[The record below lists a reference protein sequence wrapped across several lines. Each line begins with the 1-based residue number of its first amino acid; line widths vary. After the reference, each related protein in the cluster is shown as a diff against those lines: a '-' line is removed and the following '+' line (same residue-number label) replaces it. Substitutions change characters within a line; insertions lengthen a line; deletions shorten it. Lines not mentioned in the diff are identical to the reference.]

1 MRVTRLLEDT
11 TSADNVGSIG
21 QEQFVSLLAKHK
33 ALLLQS
39 DEGSDPPTVEE
50 FAGFMEGLKLE
61 KYEYLGGAAP
71 RRIIPVKA
79 NVEVYT
85 ANEAPPDQ
93 LIPFHHELAQ
103 VANPPQYLFF
113 YCDLPS
119 ETGGETALIDSTL
132 VYRFAADH
140 YPDFMEKLKLYGA
153 RYTRTMPAEDDK
165 NSPIGRSF
173 YNTYQATNKT
183 DVEKKL
189 NEIAGLEYEWT
200 PDGSLTVATEPIP
213 AVKMIE
219 QQHGHGI
226 YQWTFH
232 NSVIAAWIGW
242 ADSRNECTKS
252 VRFGNNDEMDP
263 KILDAIADFM
273 NSNKVSYKWQKGDIF
288 AINNRLV
295 MHSRNPFTG
304 PRRVYASMFGD
315 ILGTNVAKRDC
326 VGEVMEDFS
335 ALVVSDPTTFGM
347 WRLDDPEDTV
357 YNAIVAGYRRFDS
370 ACDYGNEELT
380 GRGIRRAINEGV
392 VKRGDLYITTKL
404 WNTYHHP
411 DHVPQALDRCLQD
424 LGLDYV
430 DEFLIH
436 FPISME
442 FVPFEHKYP
451 PEWTNTNGEM
461 VLVKNDITAT
471 WKAMEK
477 LVASGKT
484 RFIGF
489 SNFNCQHIRQVLSI
503 AKIRPTSLQIECHPH
518 LSQKKLIR
526 LAREAGIRVT
536 AFSPLGGTSYISLDM
551 ATPSD
556 LLFDDPI
563 IVEISKRHNKTAAQ
577 VMLRWSIQSNTLPIS
592 KSCNLGR
599 MRENRALFDFYL
611 TREEVNAIDSL
622 NKNHRYNDPG
632 VFCEAGM
639 GTYCPIYE

>member
-1 MRVTRLLEDT
+1 MRATRLLENR
-11 TSADNVGSIG
+11 TSAENFSSIG
-21 QEQFVSLLAKHK
+21 QEQLVLLLAKHK

-39 DEGSDPPTVEE
+39 DEGSDPLTVEE
-50 FAGFMEGLKLE
+50 FAEFLEGLKLE
-61 KYEYLGGAAP
+61 KYDYLGGAAP
-71 RRIIPVKA
+71 RRVIPVKA

-103 VANPPQYLFF
+103 VVNPPQYLFF

-140 YPDFMEKLKLYGA
+140 YPEFIEKLKVYGA
-153 RYTRTMPAEDDK
+153 RYKRTMPAEDDK

-173 YNTYQATNKT
+173 YNTYQVTNQL
-183 DVEKKL
+183 DLEKKL
-189 NEIAGLEYEWT
+189 SEIPGLEYEWT
-200 PDGSLTVATEPIP
+200 HDGSLTVTTEPIP

-219 QQHGHGI
+219 QQHAHGI

-232 NSVIAAWIGW
+232 NSIVAAWIGW
-242 ADSRNECTKS
+242 ADSRNDRTKS

-263 KILDAIADFM
+263 KVLDAIADFM
-273 NSNKVSYKWQKGDIF
+273 NANKVSYKWKKGDIF

-315 ILGTNVAKRDC
+315 VLRTNVVKRDC
-326 VGEVMEDFS
+326 VGQVMEDFS
-335 ALVVSDPTTFGM
+335 ALNVSDPTTFGM
-347 WRLDDPEDTV
+347 WRLNDPEEIA

-380 GRGIRRAINEGV
+380 GRGIRRAIYEGI
-392 VKRGDLYITTKL
+392 VKRDDLYITTKL

-411 DHVPQALDRCLQD
+411 DHVPLALDRCLED

-430 DEFLIH
+430 DEFLVH

-442 FVPFEHKYP
+442 FVSFADKYP
-451 PEWTNTNGEM
+451 PEWKNMNGEM
-461 VLVKNDITAT
+461 VLVKNDISET
-471 WKAMEK
+471 WKAMEE

-484 RFIGF
+484 RFIGL

-536 AFSPLGGTSYISLDM
+536 AYSPLGGTSYISLDM

-556 LLFDDPI
+556 LLFDNPI
-563 IVEISKRHNKTAAQ
+563 IDGISKRHNKTAAQ
-577 VMLRWSIQSNTLPIS
+577 VMLRWSIQRDTLPIS
-592 KSCNLGR
+592 KSSNLRR
-599 MRENRALFDFYL
+599 MHENRAIFDFYL
-611 TREEVNAIDSL
+611 TLEEVNAIDSL
-622 NKNHRYNDPG
+622 NRNHRYNDPG
-632 VFCEAGM
+632 VFCEGM
-639 GTYCPIYE
+639 GTFCPIYE

>member
-200 PDGSLTVATEPIP
+200 TDGSLTVTTEPIP

-273 NSNKVSYKWQKGDIF
+273 NSNKVSYKWQKVI
-288 AINNRLV
+288 
-295 MHSRNPFTG
+295 
-304 PRRVYASMFGD
+304 
-315 ILGTNVAKRDC
+315 ILQVA
-326 VGEVMEDFS
+326 VLF
-335 ALVVSDPTTFGM
+335 L
-347 WRLDDPEDTV
+347 
-357 YNAIVAGYRRFDS
+357 
-370 ACDYGNEELT
+370 
-380 GRGIRRAINEGV
+380 
-392 VKRGDLYITTKL
+392 
-404 WNTYHHP
+404 
-411 DHVPQALDRCLQD
+411 
-424 LGLDYV
+424 
-430 DEFLIH
+430 FLINSPMKQYSPH
-436 FPISME
+436 
-442 FVPFEHKYP
+442 
-451 PEWTNTNGEM
+451 M
-461 VLVKNDITAT
+461 VRYRA
-471 WKAMEK
+471 
-477 LVASGKT
+477 
-484 RFIGF
+484 
-489 SNFNCQHIRQVLSI
+489 
-503 AKIRPTSLQIECHPH
+503 TSLQLTTD
-518 LSQKKLIR
+518 LSCTQGIR
-526 LAREAGIRVT
+526 LRDRGEFTHPCLAI
-536 AFSPLGGTSYISLDM
+536 FSGQTWQKE
-551 ATPSD
+551 
-556 LLFDDPI
+556 
-563 IVEISKRHNKTAAQ
+563 IVLER
-577 VMLRWSIQSNTLPIS
+577 
-592 KSCNLGR
+592 
-599 MRENRALFDFYL
+599 
-611 TREEVNAIDSL
+611 
-622 NKNHRYNDPG
+622 
-632 VFCEAGM
+632 
-639 GTYCPIYE
+639 